1 MAKEKTTVKQ
11 ADDFDKILDGLEKQ
25 FGEGNIFNGE
35 DAALKDKTIQFD
47 APRLT
52 WAYGGAFKLNAIHR
66 FNGKES
72 GGKTTL
78 CTYIAGQCQLAKF
91 KEHGDW
97 TYSHVVILDNE
108 RSFDVKHAENLG
120 LKLIDPDTGKSLVH
134 VVRNLYVDDQEVA
147 YEKMVI
153 SGRVC
158 CCIYDSDAAGID
170 KTSFGE
176 IGNTEMSKANFGSGA
191 KANGMVIKRMN
202 YFVDKYNTPVLWI
215 SQERANQNMM
225 SHLPSVTGGEAVN
238 FYPSTRFRVTPKDQI
253 TRNGEIV
260 GITMKIKNYKNKTGQ
275 PFREC
280 LLDLYFKDGPD
291 FKAGI
296 DGEGQ
301 YIDMLIELD
310 IIKQHGAWYYMNE
323 DNPDKLIKM
332 QGRAGIQ
339 EYFKEHPDEYKD
351 AKKMVDDVM
360 SGISALDANTVQVD
374 EEVEFQKEQ
383 KEIQEKR
390 NKALE
395 SLAEQAMESEEE
407 SAE

>member
-1 MAKEKTTVKQ
+1 MKLKNRIKDLFEVAGYPNYKEMTPFEFYKPKVNLEIASFENGEKVFKKVNAVVYKGECTDGFNVYKSPEDCFKVTPLHKIYDYDKKDFIEIGEIWTTHNKTQ
-11 ADDFDKILDGLEKQ
+11 NDKGVEEVVFNGLDEQGNKVVLRLEKCS
-25 FGEGNIFNGE
+25 
-35 DAALKDKTIQFD
+35 
-47 APRLT
+47 
-52 WAYGGAFKLNAIHR
+52 
-66 FNGKES
+66 ES
-72 GGKTTL
+72 
-78 CTYIAGQCQLAKF
+78 F
-91 KEHGDW
+91 
-97 TYSHVVILDNE
+97 SVLDLE
-108 RSFDVKHAENLG
+108 
-120 LKLIDPDTGKSLVH
+120 
-134 VVRNLYVDDQEVA
+134 VDDTHTYFSQ
-147 YEKMVI
+147 
-153 SGRVC
+153 
-158 CCIYDSDAAGID
+158 GIL
-170 KTSFGE
+170 SH
-176 IGNTEMSKANFGSGA
+176 NTFGSGA

-202 YFVDKYNTPVLWI
+202 YFVDKYSTPVLWI

-395 SLAEQAMESEEE
+395 SLAEQAMEPEEE